1 MLVVYTTRQTRPP
14 NTIDLSTIALD
25 ALADTVTE
33 ICHHQTNVRLWFG
46 YLDGW
51 MLTPQDEVRIRRAL
65 RQFDCFLMT
74 AFPLSLSFAWKNE
87 IKTVYTTDP
96 NGDSDL
102 DNNGRIVHDGNAVGY
117 GGVGS

>member
-1 MLVVYTTRQTRPP
+1 MLFVYTVRCPRPS
-14 NTIDLSTIALD
+14 NVIDLSTIALD
-25 ALADTVTE
+25 TLADTVTD
-33 ICHHQTNVRLWFG
+33 ICHHQTNARLWFG

-74 AFPLSLSFAWKNE
+74 AFPLSLPFAWKNE
-87 IKTVYTTDP
+87 INTLYTTNLNGDP
-96 NGDSDL
+96 NPHD
-102 DNNGRIVHDGNAVGY
+102 NGRAVHDGNAIGY